1 MSAIPI
7 LLPNTCHDAT
17 SADPPPVY
25 RRAYLEDFFENADD
39 CNSQKNKYKYN
50 KYNSYNDTI
59 SKNQQ
64 EFGHRKRIK
73 P

>member
-1 MSAIPI
+1 MSEPF
-7 LLPNTCHDAT
+7 PRKVC
-17 SADPPPVY
+17 
-25 RRAYLEDFFENADD
+25 LEDFLEDNND
-39 CNSQKNKYKYN
+39 CQPQKNKYN
-50 KYNSYNDTI
+50 KNHSQNDSV

>member
-1 MSAIPI
+1 MIIIIMSE
-7 LLPNTCHDAT
+7 
-17 SADPPPVY
+17 PVS
-25 RRAYLEDFFENADD
+25 RKVCLDDFLEDSDQP
-39 CNSQKNKYKYN
+39 QKNKYN
-50 KYNSYNDTI
+50 KNYSQNDSV

>member
-1 MSAIPI
+1 MDDLSAT
-7 LLPNTCHDAT
+7 LSKEHTKT
-17 SADPPPVY
+17 FY
-25 RRAYLEDFFENADD
+25 RKVCLEDFLDESDD
-39 CNSQKNKYKYN
+39 KNPQPNKYEKN
-50 KYNSYNDTI
+50 HSYNESII